1 MKEKLG
7 WGHFSTV
14 WKVCARWRNLV
25 RFTTNGVA
33 KMPIFLCRL
42 RLQTHDRQT
51 GRSFAMK
58 VQKSAQHYTEAALD
72 EIKLLKQ
79 VATLDAC
86 CLYFWS
92 IGPEISLSDS
102 VRLGAMKA

>member
-1 MKEKLG
+1 MGAFLYSLEGLCSLAEPRSL
-7 WGHFSTV
+7 HH
-14 WKVCARWRNLV
+14 
-25 RFTTNGVA
+25 NGVA
-33 KMPIFLCRL
+33 SIPIFLCRL

-79 VATLDAC
+79 VATSHRMHAAC
-86 CLYFWS
+86 TF
-92 IGPEISLSDS
+92 G
-102 VRLGAMKA
+102 R

>member
-1 MKEKLG
+1 MGAFLYSLEGLCSLAEPRSL
-7 WGHFSTV
+7 HH
-14 WKVCARWRNLV
+14 
-25 RFTTNGVA
+25 NGVA
-33 KMPIFLCRL
+33 SIPIFLCRL

>member
-1 MKEKLG
+1 MGAFLYRLEGLCSLAEPRSL
-7 WGHFSTV
+7 HH
-14 WKVCARWRNLV
+14 
-25 RFTTNGVA
+25 NGVA
-33 KMPIFLCRL
+33 SIPIFLCRL

-79 VATLDAC
+79 VATSHRCMLLVLLVDRSVN
-86 CLYFWS
+86 L
-92 IGPEISLSDS
+92 SLAIPFALA
-102 VRLGAMKA
+102 R